1 LNSERRG
8 GGIGA
13 GAIRQV
19 WFALL
24 VLDFAVQR
32 IILGLAGLNGFA
44 AVAAGAFGAHGLK
57 SSVGTEALTVF
68 ETAARYHMYHALAL
82 VAIALLMRYE
92 SSRALTAAAVCM
104 QLGIVFFSGSLYAMG
119 LSDLRW
125 KWLGPITPIGG
136 GLFLVGWL
144 LIAVAGFSVMHSEVT
159 PNP

>member
-1 LNSERRG
+1 M
-8 GGIGA
+8 A

-32 IILGLAGLNGFA
+32 IVLGLAGLNGFV

-57 SSVGTEALTVF
+57 ARLGTEALIVF

-92 SSRALTAAAVCM
+92 SSRALTASAVCM
-104 QLGIVFFSGSLYAMG
+104 LLGIVFFSGSLYAMG

-125 KWLGPITPIGG
+125 KWLGPMTPIGG

-144 LIAVAGFSVMHSEVT
+144 LIAIAGFSEMRSEAT
-159 PNP
+159 PSP